1 MASVVINETYD
12 SLIELQVQLTPL
24 GHYMAGPAANFG
36 GKYQTP
42 KPGYVWHAPQ
52 QKLVKLQEGRLDDLT
67 ALCRNL
73 GLEATGQRAT
83 LIGRLTRGSTRNID
97 QVPADWEKF
106 CIVHAGAALTNEH
119 TNDDASNVS
128 FAEGIAELISATA
141 AIAAPTMGNLD
152 GLTPEQKTVGLRML
166 RVAVLRSRVA
176 ASRARDASPDVE
188 EDTAKQAAADQAAK
202 DKQAS
207 GGPGWSLNDV
217 VNKRE
222 QLVIEEVLGT
232 DLDVLLDSDDTTGL
246 RITKLARRKLFE
258 FSNQNRNDAQF
269 KAAEWAQDTAA
280 RLQPPAPAKSEM
292 PDPEQLGRLM
302 ATEAQKA
309 ANGVAVQMQ
318 EKLEEESG
326 RLDDS
331 VGAVAAAIN
340 SVGCSSGKG
349 HNLYKKSAETLARLK
364 GLQQS
369 VKAIVG
375 PVPEVLAKMLKKEQD
390 TYKLLGLCA
399 AKVNQGSLDVL
410 DWMEDQSYFDSD
422 AAKQYREAEKQMDK
436 EKKRKATGNH
446 YGYVAPMSQPVY
458 NHVQQ
463 YAPRGGQAQQVQF
476 QGGQQQLQQGG
487 QHFQQQGG
495 GMGRGITRTLPA
507 HITQQQQVQGGSAG
521 FKRMGA
527 GLRLVNTLPSATGK
541 IGVVHLPDRNL
552 VTPVS
557 SQSVGG
563 SQPNNNQCYYCGT
576 MGHDMFECPTL
587 RRYFSEGK
595 VDPFGHPHAEF
606 QL

>member
-12 SLIELQVQLTPL
+12 SLIELQAQLTPL
-24 GHYMAGPAANFG
+24 GLYMAGPAANFG

-232 DLDVLLDSDDTTGL
+232 TRRHRSCDV
-246 RITKLARRKLFE
+246 
-258 FSNQNRNDAQF
+258 
-269 KAAEWAQDTAA
+269 
-280 RLQPPAPAKSEM
+280 
-292 PDPEQLGRLM
+292 
-302 ATEAQKA
+302 
-309 ANGVAVQMQ
+309 
-318 EKLEEESG
+318 
-326 RLDDS
+326 
-331 VGAVAAAIN
+331 
-340 SVGCSSGKG
+340 
-349 HNLYKKSAETLARLK
+349 
-364 GLQQS
+364 
-369 VKAIVG
+369 
-375 PVPEVLAKMLKKEQD
+375 
-390 TYKLLGLCA
+390 
-399 AKVNQGSLDVL
+399 
-410 DWMEDQSYFDSD
+410 
-422 AAKQYREAEKQMDK
+422 
-436 EKKRKATGNH
+436 
-446 YGYVAPMSQPVY
+446 
-458 NHVQQ
+458 
-463 YAPRGGQAQQVQF
+463 
-476 QGGQQQLQQGG
+476 
-487 QHFQQQGG
+487 
-495 GMGRGITRTLPA
+495 
-507 HITQQQQVQGGSAG
+507 
-521 FKRMGA
+521 
-527 GLRLVNTLPSATGK
+527 
-541 IGVVHLPDRNL
+541 
-552 VTPVS
+552 
-557 SQSVGG
+557 
-563 SQPNNNQCYYCGT
+563 
-576 MGHDMFECPTL
+576 
-587 RRYFSEGK
+587 
-595 VDPFGHPHAEF
+595 
-606 QL
+606 